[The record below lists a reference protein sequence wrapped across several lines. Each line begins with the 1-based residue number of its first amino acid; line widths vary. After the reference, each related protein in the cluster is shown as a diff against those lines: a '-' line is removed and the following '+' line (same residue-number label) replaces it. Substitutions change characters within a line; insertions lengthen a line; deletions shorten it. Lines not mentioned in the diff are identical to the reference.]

1 MAFNFIPKSDE
12 EIKKAKLKNEIE
24 YVNLYNYLLKKAP
37 SIKDPIA
44 IDKQKPSSVK
54 VLRDFNGVVSTSE
67 LKKISS
73 LTVTWGSGSR
83 GGRGA
88 QNRGNLFEYEL
99 AKDFDEFL
107 KNNVDGNFKYK
118 KLITEIVSYYGL
130 DNSKKFVIVQEGA
143 LNKARPLNFV
153 GSQPIIKDMMFNIG
167 STVTDI
173 TLKSDNK
180 NVYLSCKYG
189 GTVTFFNIGI
199 KKYLKKDEIIKGDIT
214 NAQGKALLDTLGI
227 DSKLFCRV
235 FNEYG
240 KGNKKEII
248 ELDVTGKIN
257 KSKLSTLLKSG
268 IGFGYHL
275 VHKKGTTVDHYE
287 MTEQALRQSTS
298 ISSVVVRYPIGD
310 AKRVDA
316 TIETPSYSFKLNIR
330 DTSGSVEPYP
340 SHMLM
345 DYKHK

>member
-1 MAFNFIPKSDE
+1 MAYNFIPKSIDE
-12 EIKKAKLKNEIE
+12 IAKAKLKNENE
-24 YVNLYNYLLKKAP
+24 YIKLYNFLVSKAP

-44 IDKQKPSSVK
+44 IDKTKAASVK
-54 VLRDFNGVVSTSE
+54 VLRDFNGPTSIAE
-67 LKKISS
+67 LKNVAKLS
-73 LTVTWGSGSR
+73 VTWGSGSR

-99 AKDFDEFL
+99 ASDFDEFI
-107 KNNVDGNFKYK
+107 KNNLEGNFKYK
-118 KLITEIVSYYGL
+118 KLITEIVNYYGL
-130 DNSKKFVIVQEGA
+130 DISRKFVVVQEGA
-143 LNKARPLNFV
+143 LNKARPLAFV
-153 GSQPIIKDMMFNIG
+153 GSQPIIKDMKFNIG
-167 STVTDI
+167 ATITDI

-180 NVYLSCKYG
+180 NIYLSCKYG

-199 KKYLKKDEIIKGDIT
+199 KKYLKKEEIISGDIT
-214 NAQGKALLDTLGI
+214 NTQGKILLDTLGI

-240 KGNKKEII
+240 KGMEKKTIEENVTNKI
-248 ELDVTGKIN
+248 D

-275 VHKKGTTVDHYE
+275 VHKVGTNVNHYE
-287 MTEQALRQSTS
+287 MTEHALRQSTA
-298 ISSVVVRYPIGD
+298 ISSVVVRYPIGE

-330 DTSGSVEPYP
+330 DTSGSVEPFP